1 MRMQESHK
9 AEAKDNRRVNLLLW
23 IIQVLLAA
31 MFLFAGGMKLLLP
44 VAELTR
50 ETPLP
55 GAFLRFIGVLE
66 ICGALGLLL
75 PGALRIRTGLTPLAA
90 AGLCLLMIGATFITL
105 SGSQARMAW
114 IPLATGIL
122 AAIVAYG
129 RWRMMSAKSSVSP
142 SISYD

>member
-1 MRMQESHK
+1 MQENHK
-9 AEAKDNRRVNLLLW
+9 AEAKDNRRANLLLW

-55 GAFLRFIGVLE
+55 GVFLRFIGVLE
-66 ICGALGLLL
+66 ICGAVGLLL
-75 PGALRIRTGLTPLAA
+75 PGALRIRIGLTPLAA
-90 AGLCLLMIGATFITL
+90 AGLCLLMIGATCITL
-105 SGSQARMAW
+105 SGNQARMAW
-114 IPLATGIL
+114 MPFVTGIL

-129 RWRMMSAKSSVSP
+129 RWQMMPAKSSASP